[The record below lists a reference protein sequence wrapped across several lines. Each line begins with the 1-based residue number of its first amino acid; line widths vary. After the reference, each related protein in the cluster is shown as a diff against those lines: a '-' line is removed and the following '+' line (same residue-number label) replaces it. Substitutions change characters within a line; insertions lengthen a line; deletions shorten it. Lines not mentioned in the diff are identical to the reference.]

1 MPVSCQNRNAPP
13 AHARRV
19 GSIARVIVF
28 WVALAV
34 LVAASVAGAAF
45 VLVRA
50 LQTKR
55 AVKRLKAALCA
66 ELQRITRAGERTNEE
81 LEAARKAFERLEAS
95 LKRLSTAQARM
106 RLVKETLAEAEA
118 ILTRARAFVPSK

>member
-1 MPVSCQNRNAPP
+1 V
-13 AHARRV
+13 HALRV
-19 GSIARVIVF
+19 GSIDRVIVF

-95 LKRLSTAQARM
+95 LKHLSTAQARM